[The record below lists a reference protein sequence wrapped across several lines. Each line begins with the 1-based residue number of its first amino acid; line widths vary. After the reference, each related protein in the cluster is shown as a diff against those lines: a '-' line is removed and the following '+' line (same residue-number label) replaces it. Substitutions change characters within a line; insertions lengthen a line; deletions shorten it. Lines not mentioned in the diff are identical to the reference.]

1 MVLGFSTGASFC
13 GGGGGGGARFSSSIS
28 MFVIVGYLEFYASRT
43 FVGKVH

>member
-13 GGGGGGGARFSSSIS
+13 GGGGARFSSSIS
-28 MFVIVGYLEFYASRT
+28 MLVIIGYLEFYASRT